1 MAGRVGKVKLY
12 HFEACPYCEKVRSAL
27 KLMDLRVE
35 SMEIDPSDRSVVK
48 ALSGQEKVP
57 VLVDG
62 EVVIHDSTRILRYLI
77 QAYGG
82 GRFLPDE
89 PRARGVAWVLE
100 EYVDEA
106 LIPLLSRSMRH
117 VDPDGKPLDEPGK
130 AALRAELA
138 HHFEALESILSDGE
152 YALGSRVTLPDIALH
167 AALSRL
173 ELYSPRGIP
182 PDYPRLKA
190 WYDRMRG

>member
-1 MAGRVGKVKLY
+1 MKLY

-27 KLMDLRVE
+27 KLMDLRFE
-35 SMEIDPSDRSVVK
+35 SVAIDPSDRSVVK

-57 VLVDG
+57 ILVDG
-62 EVVIHDSTRILRYLI
+62 EVVIHDSTRILRYLV

-117 VDPDGKPLDEPGK
+117 VDEAGKPLDDAGK

-138 HHFEALESILSDGE
+138 HHFEALEGMLSGDE
-152 YALGSRVTLPDIALH
+152 YTLGGRVTLPDIALH

-182 PDYPRLKA
+182 PDYPRLRA
-190 WYDRMRG
+190 WYGRMRG